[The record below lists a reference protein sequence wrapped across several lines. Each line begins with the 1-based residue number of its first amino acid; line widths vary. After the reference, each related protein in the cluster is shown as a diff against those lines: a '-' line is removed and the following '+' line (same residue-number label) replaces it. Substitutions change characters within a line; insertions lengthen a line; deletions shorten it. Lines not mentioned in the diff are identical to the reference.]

1 MTPFPYPIQTARLIL
16 RPFVATDLDDL
27 FAYHSRPDVAQF
39 LYWNAR
45 SRTETEHVIAQRM
58 APTSLMQ
65 DGARIVLA
73 VLLPELNK
81 VIGDVSLTLH
91 SQAHRQGEIGFVFH
105 PDYKGQ
111 GYATEATQALLAFGF
126 TTWNL
131 HRICGRCDARNTAS
145 YKLME
150 RLGMRREAHFIH
162 NEIFKGE
169 WGDELVYAIL
179 QDEWQR

>member
-1 MTPFPYPIQTARLIL
+1 VL
-16 RPFVATDLDDL
+16 
-27 FAYHSRPDVAQF
+27 
-39 LYWNAR
+39 
-45 SRTETEHVIAQRM
+45 AQRM
-58 APTSLMQ
+58 APISLRQ
-65 DGARIVLA
+65 DGACLVLA
-73 VLLPELNK
+73 VVLPEANQVIGK

-111 GYATEATQALLAFGF
+111 GYATEASQALLTFGF

-131 HRICGRCDARNTAS
+131 HRIFGRCDARNTAS

-179 QDEWQR
+179 QAEWQR